1 MTAKEMLLKV
11 YKQFYVQKELLGD
24 QGAVLRIR
32 PEDLMNETEEY
43 GPVFMAVHQSLIQ
56 VVSPLLGVSDVTF
69 EDMSQMAERVAKG
82 YSDQEFWR
90 ELFFDY
96 LEYLLEKEK
105 EEIINEEKS
114 LILETRETLKDILIQ
129 EAQEKK
135 IVNAFAVKIKDAGF
149 RVDGVRLISNYL
161 KMMRQDSDQA
171 WRVLTTNPA
180 MFAPILVKDQNGKQ
194 VLTPEAA
201 REENRKLARFL
212 SGLQL

>member
-11 YKQFYVQKELLGD
+11 YKRFYVQKELLGE

-56 VVSPLLGVSDVTF
+56 VVSPLLGVADVTF
-69 EDMSQMAERVAKG
+69 EDMSQMAERVGKG

-114 LILETRETLKDILIQ
+114 LILETRETLKDILVQ

-135 IVNAFAVKIKDAGF
+135 VVNAFALKIKDAGF

-161 KMMRQDSDQA
+161 KMMRQDADQA